1 MARTRSSMSG
11 SRCHERRPPARP
23 TRWPSRPSAAARES
37 SGSTSPYAA
46 WGCEAQPCRP
56 ASPSRGRDSRCV
68 EQGDR
73 ANVRQAPLP
82 CGFRYPA
89 PSGAAPQSRSSGAE
103 TPRPGSSPKG
113 TEGPFSRRSSS
124 CSSVALRFATRPYRR
139 IGDDRRKPAR
149 SLQRYGE
156 RASRAACSVRPTPL
170 ARSLQRYG
178 ERASRAACSVRPTP
192 PNGTRPFDFTRSADD
207 APSRDSP

>member
-1 MARTRSSMSG
+1 MGRPRKGLTLSSISSHRRLTWPWRCRPCPWRARGRRLSG

-139 IGDDRRKPAR
+139 IGDDRRKP
-149 SLQRYGE
+149 
-156 RASRAACSVRPTPL
+156 L
-170 ARSLQRYG
+170 ARYSAMESALR
-178 ERASRAACSVRPTP
+178 ERLATP
-192 PNGTRPFDFTRSADD
+192 PNGTRPYGQLAQRCS
-207 APSRDSP
+207 